1 MHRIEFEGKE
11 LRMVVFDFDGVL
23 YDGESHSVELAE
35 KLGIRDEVVKIFKDM
50 REGKISVEDAI
61 TKSSLYWK
69 DIKVDRVLKMMR
81 ELKLRK
87 GVKEA
92 IRKLKKAGYVTAL
105 VSCGGSN
112 TGFQA
117 IKEKLGLDYVYSN
130 SAEVVDGKF
139 TGRLT
144 APPVGARKKAE
155 LFSKVAQEA
164 GVDPSECAAI
174 GNDEMD
180 IPMFLKA
187 KYTIAVNPS
196 EALKKYSK
204 IILNLKDMREILPYL
219 IVEDGRD
226 AGRAKPHTT

>member
-1 MHRIEFEGKE
+1 MRRIEFEGKE

-23 YDGESHSVELAE
+23 YDGDSHSIELAE
-35 KLGIRDEVVKIFKDM
+35 KLGIYNDVAKIFKDM
-50 REGKISVEDAI
+50 REEKIPVEDAI

-69 DIKVDRVLKMMR
+69 DIEVDRVLKMMR
-81 ELKLRK
+81 ELRLRK
-87 GVKEA
+87 GVKET
-92 IRKLKKAGYVTAL
+92 IRELKKAGYVTAL

-117 IKEKLGLDYVYSN
+117 TKEKLGLDYVYSN

-144 APPVGARKKAE
+144 APPVGAKKKAD
-155 LFSKVAQEA
+155 LFLKVAQEA
-164 GVDPSECAAI
+164 GVDPAECAVI

-180 IPMFLKA
+180 IPMFMKA
-187 KYTIAVNPS
+187 KYSIAVNPS
-196 EALKKYSK
+196 EGLKKYAK

-219 IVEDGRD
+219 IVED
-226 AGRAKPHTT
+226 KK

>member
-1 MHRIEFEGKE
+1 MRRIKFEGEE

-23 YDGESHSVELAE
+23 YAGDSHSVELAE
-35 KLGIRDEVVKIFKDM
+35 KLGIREEVEKILKDM

-61 TKSSLYWK
+61 TKSAIYWK
-69 DIKVDRVLKMMR
+69 NVEVGRTLKMMR
-81 ELKLRK
+81 EVKLRK
-87 GVKEA
+87 GSKET
-92 IRKLKKAGYVTAL
+92 IQKLKKAGYITAL

-144 APPVGARKKAE
+144 APPVGAKKKAD
-155 LFSKVAQEA
+155 LFLRIAQEA
-164 GVDPSECAAI
+164 GVNPSECAVI

-180 IPMFLKA
+180 IPMFTKA
-187 KYTIAVNPS
+187 KYSIAVNPS
-196 EALKKYSK
+196 EGLKKYAK

-219 IVEDGRD
+219 LVKDE
-226 AGRAKPHTT
+226 K